1 MSSKKATFALALL
14 FLLVTLYGGHDAVQE
29 SAARQLSTSSA
40 KPGPPRLGGIVPDCS
55 TLSVTALTPNVTSVR
70 SVVGFQVS
78 VAVAPLWCGWTASSD
93 LITDITP
100 PDGVGTQTVKGILP
114 PNLNQQ
120 PRTAVFTVTSDD
132 GTVVRTATVTQA
144 SCCVLSCMGVDVHP
158 TVLWNGNTFISVNL
172 PAGWTWYW
180 DPITNLMRY
189 NCTPYYPNG
198 VSCGWSCSTIEAR
211 VGYAVVRASGDGRYC
226 DVGIQGNQT
235 LCPLPTSTPVSSR

>member
-1 MSSKKATFALALL
+1 MGSKKATFAFALL
-14 FLLVTLYGGHDAVQE
+14 LLLATLYGGHDAAQE
-29 SAARQLSTSSA
+29 SAAQQLSTSSA

-100 PDGVGTQTVKGILP
+100 PDGVGTQIVKGILP

-144 SCCVLSCMGVDVHP
+144 ACCVFDCTGVDVHP

-172 PAGWTWYW
+172 QAG
-180 DPITNLMRY
+180 
-189 NCTPYYPNG
+189 
-198 VSCGWSCSTIEAR
+198 
-211 VGYAVVRASGDGRYC
+211 
-226 DVGIQGNQT
+226 
-235 LCPLPTSTPVSSR
+235 